1 MKKTMYTITKFSI
14 FLLCLFLLLGTR
26 STTYAANDD
35 PGAGRLSG
43 DNIPDAFY
51 DTESNYNDKTNSDQ
65 NKLPFLRRYG
75 SSTSISPYTN
85 KTYTHH
91 STFDGRTIIN
101 GIDVSQWQA
110 KIDWNKVKAAGID
123 FALIR
128 VGYRGYGSAG
138 SLNKDTYYNT
148 NMQNAAAAGIK
159 TGIYIF
165 SQAIT
170 TAEAKAEAQYILNNI
185 GSYNVT
191 MPLIL
196 DYEYASTES
205 GLGGRLYNAKL
216 SKKQAT
222 DVCLAFCETIAAAGY
237 TPMVYA
243 NKSMLESQ
251 LNASDLTAKGY
262 RIWLANYT
270 TNTTYGGAFD
280 FWQYSSEGKV
290 NGINGNVDMNFY
302 YTQNTDNFFK
312 GSPVIPPVSS
322 SRYNIASASI
332 SAIPDQGYTG
342 GNITPALTITYA
354 GQTLKQNT
362 DYSVSYSNNKN
373 VGIGTIKIT
382 GKGNFNGTKSITFKI
397 LPKTMSKPNAKKR
410 STNYITLSWSKNTS
424 GSGYQIFRSTS
435 LNGSYKR
442 IKTISKNSATSYK
455 NTKLTAG
462 QCYYY
467 KIRSYKKVG
476 NTTYYGAFSSVSALY
491 TKTGYT
497 RNALAKSGAAIYNTA
512 SSTGNIIATPAV
524 DASMSVTYQTEDTD
538 NENWYYVTCKIN
550 GISYKGFIPASKVTI
565 TKVGKITKASKVNL
579 RNSYSTKS
587 KIITTLNRN
596 QKVTILSTKKKNG
609 ITWYKVTLKK
619 KKKTYNGWVS
629 SPYIKIQ

>member
-1 MKKTMYTITKFSI
+1 MKKIRYNNKI
-14 FLLCLFLLLGTR
+14 FYLLLSLFLLLGIG

-43 DNIPDAFY
+43 DHIPDTFY
-51 DTESNYNDKTNSDQ
+51 DTDNKSDSNQD
-65 NKLPFLRRYG
+65 KLPFLRRYG

-110 KIDWNKVKAAGID
+110 SIDWNKVKAAGID
-123 FALIR
+123 FAFIR
-128 VGYRGYGSAG
+128 MGYRGYGSAG
-138 SLNKDTYYNT
+138 TLNKDTYYDR
-148 NMQNAAAAGIK
+148 NMQGAAAAGIR

-170 TAEAKAEAQYILNNI
+170 PAEAKAEAQYILNNI

-243 NKSMLESQ
+243 NKSMLEGQ
-251 LNASDLTAKGY
+251 LNAVDLTQRGY

-270 TNTTYGGAFD
+270 TNTTYGGTFD
-280 FWQYSSEGKV
+280 FWQYSSTGKV
-290 NGINGNVDMNFY
+290 NGISGNVDMNFY
-302 YTQNTDNFFK
+302 YAKSTDNFFK
-312 GSPVIPPVSS
+312 GNPVIPPVSTN
-322 SRYNIASASI
+322 RYNISSASV
-332 SAIPDQGYTG
+332 STVPSQAYTG
-342 GNITPALTITYA
+342 KNITPALTITYA
-354 GQTLKQNT
+354 GQTLKRDV
-362 DYSVSYSNNKN
+362 DYSVAYSKNKN
-373 VGIGTIKIT
+373 IGTGSIKIT
-382 GKGNFNGTKSITFKI
+382 GKGNFNGTKTVTFKI
-397 LPKTMSKPNAKKR
+397 VPKTMSKPKAKKR

-442 IKTISKNSATSYK
+442 IKTISKNSTTSYK

-476 NTTYYGAFSSVSALY
+476 KTTYYGEFSPVSALY
-491 TKTGYT
+491 TKIGYT

-512 SSTGNIIATPAV
+512 SSTGSVIAVPAV
-524 DASMSVTYQTEDTD
+524 NASMSVAYQTKDAD
-538 NENWYYVTCKIN
+538 NGNWYYVTCKIN
-550 GISYKGFIPASKVTI
+550 GNSYKGFIPASKVTI

-579 RNSYSTKS
+579 RKSYSTKS
-587 KIITTLNRN
+587 KVITTLNRN
-596 QKVTILSTKKKNG
+596 QKVTILSTKKKKG
-609 ITWYKVTLKK
+609 TTWYKVTLKK
-619 KKKTYNGWVS
+619 KKKTYNGWIS